1 MFSVSRTKKGL
12 ALVSGGLDSTL
23 AVKAMVDQGLEME
36 AVHFTT
42 PFCSCDPCAVN
53 AIGEECGIPVYHVFM
68 GQDFL
73 DLLVDP
79 PHGYGSQV
87 NICIDCR
94 ILMLRK
100 AHELGERIGADFY
113 VTGEVV
119 GQRPFS
125 QRMKAMRLI
134 EREAGLEGKILRPLS
149 AQLLPETDIEKEG
162 VVDRESLYS
171 ISGRRRL
178 PQMEL
183 AKELG
188 VYDYPCPSGG
198 CLLTDPQFSK
208 KFRDYLEHEGRPVLE
223 DMAFLRIGR
232 HFRVGEAR
240 VIVGRNEGENNRLQS
255 LAERRGIPH
264 MSVSGYMGPVTV
276 LLGGLNDEIVSRS
289 AAITVRYSDAP
300 RDVPVDVEYFN
311 GSVTVLRALA
321 VSNEELEE
329 LRI

>member
-1 MFSVSRTKKGL
+1 VSKKKKGL

-23 AVKAMVDQGLEME
+23 AAKAVLDQGIGME

-42 PFCSCDPCAVN
+42 PFCSYDKCSVN
-53 AIGEECGIPVYHVFM
+53 VIGEFGIPVHHIFM
-68 GQDFL
+68 GQEFL

-79 PHGYGSQV
+79 PHGYGSQI

-100 AHELGERIGADFY
+100 AHELGEKIGADFY
-113 VTGEVV
+113 VTGEVL

-125 QRMKAMRLI
+125 QRMRAMRLI

-149 AQLLPETDIEKEG
+149 AKLLPETDVEKEG
-162 VVDRESLYS
+162 AVDRESLYA
-171 ISGRRRL
+171 IKGRRRL

-198 CLLTDPQFSK
+198 CLLTDPQFAK
-208 KFRDYLEHEGRPVLE
+208 RLRDYLENEGRPVLE
-223 DMAFLRIGR
+223 DMVFLRIGR

-255 LAERRGIPH
+255 LAEERGIPH
-264 MSVSGYMGPVTV
+264 MSISGYMGPVTV
-276 LLGGLNDEIVSRS
+276 LLGGLDDEVIGRS
-289 AAITVRYSDAP
+289 AAVTARYSDAP
-300 RDVPVDVEYFN
+300 RDVQVDVEYHD
-311 GSVTVLRALA
+311 GAISILKAVA
-321 VSNEELEE
+321 VSDDELENM
-329 LRI
+329 RI

>member
-1 MFSVSRTKKGL
+1 MSKTKKGL

-23 AVKAMVDQGLEME
+23 AVKAILDQGIEME

-42 PFCSCDPCAVN
+42 PFSSSDQCSVK
-53 AIGEECGIPVYHVFM
+53 AIVEEFGIPVHRVFM
-68 GQDFL
+68 GQEFL

-100 AHELGERIGADFY
+100 AHELGEKIGADFY

-125 QRMKAMRLI
+125 QRMRAMRII
-134 EREAGLEGKILRPLS
+134 EREAGLEGRILRPLS
-149 AQLLPETDIEKEG
+149 AKLLPETDVEREG
-162 VVDRESLYS
+162 VVDRESLHA
-171 ISGRRRL
+171 IRGRRRL

-188 VYDYPCPSGG
+188 VCDYPCPSGG
-198 CLLTDPQFSK
+198 CLLTDPQFARRL
-208 KFRDYLEHEGRPVLE
+208 RDYLEHEGRPVLE
-223 DMAFLRIGR
+223 DMVFLRIGR

-255 LAERRGIPH
+255 LAEGRGIPH

-276 LLGGLNDEIVSRS
+276 LLGGLDDEVIGRS
-289 AAITVRYSDAP
+289 AAITARYSDAP
-300 RDVPVDVEYFN
+300 RDVQVDVEYHD
-311 GSVTVLRALA
+311 GAIRILKAVA
-321 VSNEELEE
+321 VSDDELEDM
-329 LRI
+329 RI